1 MGTAVETANDPQER
15 VVSQEHVLD
24 LVLPRQ
30 PPALL
35 DVQQLMAVRVSDPHI
50 ARVER
55 LACSD
60 QPAA

>member
-1 MGTAVETANDPQER
+1 